1 VAQGGK
7 VYAQAYGAGGGLH
20 DGLFLIL
27 AAARVIT
34 NRRILRPGFTI
45 VASPLRHFGIMDD
58 IKHYMETLGRAARE
72 ASREMARAGAAQKN
86 AALNAIADAIS
97 REKAA
102 LLAAN
107 AEDVTAARANGL
119 EAALLDRLTLSG
131 KGIEHMAEGVRQ
143 VAALADPIGEIT
155 GLRHRPSGIQV
166 GRMRM
171 PLGVIGVIYEARP
184 NVTADAAALCLKSGN
199 AVILRGGSEAIKS
212 NRAIAALVREGLLAA
227 NLPAAAAQMVETTD
241 RAAVGVLITLREF
254 VDVIVPRGGKGLIAR
269 LLAEARVPMIQH
281 LDGNCHVYLEASAD
295 LEKALAIV
303 ENAKTQRYGTCNT
316 AESLLVD
323 AAAAARLLPPVAAML
338 AEKGVEIR
346 GCPQTRALIPAA
358 RAASEEDYAREYLA
372 PIISVKV
379 VEGVEA
385 AIAHINRYSSHH
397 TDAIVTE
404 NYGFA
409 MRFLRE
415 VDSSSVMVNASTR
428 FADGF
433 EYGLGA
439 EIGISTDKIHARGPV
454 GLEGL
459 TCQKWVVLG
468 NGQIRG

>member
-1 VAQGGK
+1 L
-7 VYAQAYGAGGGLH
+7 QASAFYGL
-20 DGLFLIL
+20 DLQSSLSLTRSKI
-27 AAARVIT
+27 
-34 NRRILRPGFTI
+34 
-45 VASPLRHFGIMDD
+45 IMDD
-58 IKHYMETLGRAARE
+58 IRHYMETLGRAARV
-72 ASREMARAGAAQKN
+72 AARDMARAGAAQKN
-86 AALNAIADAIS
+86 AALHAIADAIL

-102 LLAAN
+102 LLAVN
-107 AEDVTAARANGL
+107 AEDRARARAAGL
-119 EAALLDRLTLSG
+119 DAALLDRLVLSDRG
-131 KGIEHMAEGVRQ
+131 VENMAAGVRQ
-143 VAALADPIGEIT
+143 VAELADPVGEVT
-155 GLRHRPSGIQV
+155 DLRQRPSGIQV

-171 PLGVIGVIYEARP
+171 PLGVIGIIYEARP

-199 AVILRGGSEAIKS
+199 AAILRGGSEAIRS
-212 NRAIAALVREGLLAA
+212 NRAIAALVREGLQAA
-227 NLPAAAAQMVETTD
+227 NLPVAAVQMVETTD
-241 RAAVGVLITLREF
+241 RAAVGELITLREF

-269 LLAEARVPMIQH
+269 LLKEARVPMIQH

-323 AAAAARLLPPVAAML
+323 DAAAARLLPPVAAML
-338 AEKGVEIR
+338 GAKGVEIR
-346 GCPQTRALIPAA
+346 GCPQTSALISVAC
-358 RAASEEDYAREYLA
+358 AASEADYASEYLA

-379 VEGVEA
+379 VAGLEE
-385 AIAHINRYSSHH
+385 AIAHINHYSSHH

-404 NYGFA
+404 NYSFA

-468 NGQIRG
+468 NGHIRG